1 MGTQQVFV
9 KKIVTEG
16 LAEFFKAEED
26 FGTNPTQVVL
36 VPSLLDAHH
45 EFVFPQVPVRLYFAV
60 LYAIH

>member
-45 EFVFPQVPVRLYFAV
+45 EFVCIWV
-60 LYAIH
+60 LPGFI